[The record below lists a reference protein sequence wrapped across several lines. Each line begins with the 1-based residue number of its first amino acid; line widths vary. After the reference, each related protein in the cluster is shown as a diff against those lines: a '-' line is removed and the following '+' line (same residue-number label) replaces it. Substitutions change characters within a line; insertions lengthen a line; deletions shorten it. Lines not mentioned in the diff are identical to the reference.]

1 MDLKK
6 IIKFLFIFYN
16 KLLALF
22 IKINPK
28 KFKFKCR

>member
-16 KLLALF
+16 IKRKGEKKLEKC
-22 IKINPK
+22 IKSD
-28 KFKFKCR
+28 FLY